1 MTGIVGLMK
10 ELPEGYEKACYETGA
25 IERGRGIKTPDDLM
39 LLSLYHLVNGCSL
52 KEISQIASLT
62 KLGKV
67 SDVAFM
73 KRFQKC
79 KAWFEW
85 VCAHLQ
91 WDGQISYR
99 KPSCLEKYRVLAVDA
114 SDVVEKGRSGRM
126 YRLHFALDLFRM
138 KAALYTITAGGTGE
152 TLRNFDVR
160 ENDLILGDR
169 IYATPVGIEH
179 CLGRGADF
187 ILRIKRT
194 SFTLY
199 DRNGSVLDIYAQ
211 MSPHSEGEIE
221 GFIRHRGREIPVR
234 ICYKKKDAEAQ
245 EKTKKRLRRME
256 SDKQIK
262 ISPETKMF
270 HEYIVLVTSLSPGIR
285 FGDILELYRFRWQV
299 EIYFKRLKSILDF
312 GELPKKSPASVMA
325 WLNGKLMVALLMEK
339 FMSKELFPP
348 SQQV

>member
-1 MTGIVGLMK
+1 MGIGGLMR

-52 KEISQIASLT
+52 KEISQIAALT

-79 KAWFEW
+79 GAWFEW

-91 WDGQISYR
+91 WEGRISYR
-99 KPSCLEKYRVLAVDA
+99 KPSYLERYRVLAVDA

-138 KAALYTITAGGTGE
+138 KAALYTITRGGTGE
-152 TLRNFDVR
+152 TLRNFDVGK
-160 ENDLILGDR
+160 NDLILADR

-179 CLGRGADF
+179 CLSRGTDF

-194 SFTLY
+194 SFTLF
-199 DRNGSVLDIYAQ
+199 DGNGNALNLYAE
-211 MSPHSEGEIE
+211 MSGHLEGEID
-221 GFIRHRGREIPVR
+221 GFIRRKGRDIPVR
-234 ICYKKKDAEAQ
+234 ICYKKKDAEQ
-245 EKTKKRLRRME
+245 REKTKKRLKRME

-262 ISPETKMF
+262 ISPETKLF
-270 HEYIVLVTSLSPGIR
+270 HEYIVLVTSLSVGIGYR
-285 FGDILELYRFRWQV
+285 DILELYRFRWQV

-339 FMSKELFPP
+339 FMSEELFPP
-348 SQQV
+348 SQQT